1 LILGLGRGHL
11 IFAWFLTR
19 FPCGDILLELRKL
32 RFQRLDSRP
41 YILAFTDAGLDLL
54 QRLLQLLDL
63 LVVVRLSE
71 DGGALS

>member
-1 LILGLGRGHL
+1 LIGGRGRGHL
-11 IFAWFLTR
+11 IFAFLLTR
-19 FPCGDILLELRKL
+19 LPCGDILLELRKL

-41 YILAFTDAGLDLL
+41 YILAFTDAGLDLG
-54 QRLLQLLDL
+54 QSLLELLDL